1 MNQAAQQISPDPARD
16 FANAV
21 LAETDNAREI
31 IDMLHDIAQGIHEDA
46 TDHDCI
52 SASRILLDRGL
63 GKCPRQSPA
72 TNPDPEHSPATD
84 DNDVEPA
91 PYSIRG
97 ALREAPTLGES
108 PSAVAHKEPESPR
121 LVTQLDDSLH
131 QSLGPVPKACTEPV
145 AEARSEQAE
154 PEDSVTPV
162 PFNPFS
168 IQSDIQKY
176 ILEITNNGLTI
187 ISALTDIYRAY
198 DSPED
203 YPERRRKV
211 KHYHRVTAG
220 RMLLDRV
227 LGIYPTLVLGQ
238 VERSDLSAVD
248 GAHTPSD
255 STDEETVPDPKW
267 LETLAEIKRM
277 EDEGEIPT
285 VEFDPFKPMYN
296 WAPKEVV
303 MPYAAEVAAKFRAE
317 LELQAERRAMWPEI
331 EERRRKKLAQIYP
344 SHTDGEQPDT

>member
-1 MNQAAQQISPDPARD
+1 MNQATQQIPSNPALD

-63 GKCPRQSPA
+63 GKCPKQPPA
-72 TNPDPEHSPATD
+72 ANPNPNPTPETD
-84 DNDVEPA
+84 DCPEPA
-91 PYSIRG
+91 EEGRG
-97 ALREAPTLGES
+97 AC
-108 PSAVAHKEPESPR
+108 PERSR
-121 LVTQLDDSLH
+121 RVTQLDDSLH
-131 QSLGPVPKACTEPV
+131 QSLGPVPSAETPGTHSPLHSPLPV
-145 AEARSEQAE
+145 
-154 PEDSVTPV
+154 D
-162 PFNPFS
+162 PFS

-198 DSPED
+198 DNPED
-203 YPERRRKV
+203 YPERRGKV

-238 VERSDLSAVD
+238 VERSDLSDVD

-277 EDEGEIPT
+277 EDEGILTP
-285 VEFDPFKPMYN
+285 DPN
-296 WAPKEVV
+296 APKYDFSNYLKITDEEIA
-303 MPYAAEVAAKFRAE
+303 PYAAEAAAKLRADIE
-317 LELQAERRAMWPEI
+317 LRYERQKQWPEI
-331 EERRRKKLAQIYP
+331 EERRRQKLAQIYP
-344 SHTDGEQPDT
+344 SHSDGEQPDT

>member
-1 MNQAAQQISPDPARD
+1 MNQATQQISPDPARD

-72 TNPDPEHSPATD
+72 TNPQ
-84 DNDVEPA
+84 PA
-91 PYSIRG
+91 P
-97 ALREAPTLGES
+97 APDDTDVGPVPES
-108 PSAVAHKEPESPR
+108 PPAVPHEEPESPR
-121 LVTQLDDSLH
+121 LVTQIGDALH

-145 AEARSEQAE
+145 AEAQSEQAE
-154 PEDSVTPV
+154 PEDGVTPE

-198 DSPED
+198 DNPED

-238 VERSDLSAVD
+238 VQRSDLSAVD
-248 GAHTPSD
+248 GANTPSD

-344 SHTDGEQPDT
+344 SHSEDEPQDT

>member
-1 MNQAAQQISPDPARD
+1 MNQAAQHISSNPARD

-72 TNPDPEHSPATD
+72 TNP
-84 DNDVEPA
+84 NPA
-91 PYSIRG
+91 PAPDDTDVG

-108 PSAVAHKEPESPR
+108 PSAVPHKEPESPK

-145 AEARSEQAE
+145 AEAQSEQAE
-154 PEDSVTPV
+154 PEDGVTPV

-187 ISALTDIYRAY
+187 ISALTDIYRAF
-198 DSPED
+198 DNPED

-238 VERSDLSAVD
+238 VQRSDLSAVD
-248 GAHTPSD
+248 GANTPSD
-255 STDEETVPDPKW
+255 TTDDTDSTEKETAPDPKW
-267 LETLAEIKRM
+267 LEAIAEVQRM
-277 EDEGEIPT
+277 EDEGEIPR
-285 VEFDPFKPMYN
+285 VEFDPFNPKSPMTGTEEETTPF
-296 WAPKEVV
+296 APL
-303 MPYAAEVAAKFRAE
+303 RAPSCPSWTIPPNHVHPIIPKITVQTTPFAP
-317 LELQAERRAMWPEI
+317 LRAL
-331 EERRRKKLAQIYP
+331 R
-344 SHTDGEQPDT
+344 G

>member
-1 MNQAAQQISPDPARD
+1 MNQATQQISSNPARD

-63 GKCPRQSPA
+63 GKCPKQPPA
-72 TNPDPEHSPATD
+72 ANPNPNPNPTPETD
-84 DNDVEPA
+84 DCPEPA
-91 PYSIRG
+91 EEGRG
-97 ALREAPTLGES
+97 AC
-108 PSAVAHKEPESPR
+108 PERSR
-121 LVTQLDDSLH
+121 RVTQLDDSLH
-131 QSLGPVPKACTEPV
+131 QSLGPVPSAETPGTHSPLHSPLPV
-145 AEARSEQAE
+145 
-154 PEDSVTPV
+154 D
-162 PFNPFS
+162 PFS

-176 ILEITNNGLTI
+176 ILEITNNGFTI

-198 DSPED
+198 DNPEA
-203 YPERRRKV
+203 YPERRGKV

-220 RMLLDRV
+220 KMLLDRV

-238 VERSDLSAVD
+238 VERPALSAVD
-248 GAHTPSD
+248 GAHTPYD

>member
-1 MNQAAQQISPDPARD
+1 MNQATQQISPDPARD

-84 DNDVEPA
+84 DNDV
-91 PYSIRG
+91 G

-108 PSAVAHKEPESPR
+108 PSAVPHKEPESPR
-121 LVTQLDDSLH
+121 LVTQIGDALH
-131 QSLGPVPKACTEPV
+131 ESLGPVPKACTEPV

-220 RMLLDRV
+220 IMLLDRV

-248 GAHTPSD
+248 GANTPSD
-255 STDEETVPDPKW
+255 TTDSTEKETVPDPKW

-285 VEFDPFKPMYN
+285 VEFDPFAPQYK
-296 WAPKEVV
+296 WATEEEVR
-303 MPYAAEVAAKFRAE
+303 PYADEVAAAFRAE

-344 SHTDGEQPDT
+344 SHSEDEPQDT

>member
-1 MNQAAQQISPDPARD
+1 MNQAAQQIPSNPARD

-84 DNDVEPA
+84 DTDVGAVPKSPPA
-91 PYSIRG
+91 VP
-97 ALREAPTLGES
+97 
-108 PSAVAHKEPESPR
+108 HKEPKSPR

-131 QSLGPVPKACTEPV
+131 ESLGPVPKACTEPV
-145 AEARSEQAE
+145 AEAQSEQAE
-154 PEDSVTPV
+154 PEDGVTPE

-176 ILEITNNGLTI
+176 ILEITNNGLTV

-198 DSPED
+198 DNPED

-227 LGIYPTLVLGQ
+227 LGIYPTLVLEQ
-238 VERSDLSAVD
+238 VERSDLSDVD
-248 GAHTPSD
+248 GANTPSD
-255 STDEETVPDPKW
+255 TTDSTEKETVPDPKW

-344 SHTDGEQPDT
+344 SHSDGEQPDT